1 MHYSYRT
8 RFRHLSATL
17 AVSAVALVSACSSS
31 SSPSAPNSNGATS
44 DGAVPSVATSGGP
57 GSSGGSGG
65 GGTGTVGMTL
75 LSLQFPF
82 LVNLSDSAKKEAS
95 KNNLKLIS
103 LDPRGS
109 VATET
114 SQIEN
119 LITQRVKVIVMIPVD
134 QKESQAAAKKVN
146 AANIPLI
153 LTNNRF
159 TDTFTQGGG
168 KFVSFVG
175 SDDAEAGKIEGDY
188 LVKQLPKGG
197 NVVYLVNTYGASST
211 ERRKLGFNQ
220 VLQGHGNIKIV
231 SEQQGHGSR
240 AEGKTLM
247 ENFLTKYKAGQLQAV
262 VAQTDEMALG
272 AASAIKA
279 AGRLGDFKVIIGVD
293 GEAPALAAVKNGDMT
308 ATVFQDAVAQ
318 GSTSMD
324 VAQQVLDGKTP
335 KSSYI
340 IPFRLITKDNVDT
353 VK

>member
-1 MHYSYRT
+1 MHYKYRS
-8 RFRHLSATL
+8 RFRHLSAAL
-17 AVSAVALVSACSSS
+17 AVSAVALVSACSST
-31 SSPSAPNSNGATS
+31 SSPSASNGATGG
-44 DGAVPSVATSGGP
+44 GAVPGAAATSGGS

-95 KNNLKLIS
+95 TNNIKLIS

-114 SQIEN
+114 SQVEN
-119 LITQRVKVIVMIPVD
+119 LITQKVKVVVMIPVD

-159 TDTFTQGGG
+159 TDAFTQSGG

-188 LVKQLPKGG
+188 LIKQLPQGG
-197 NVVYLVNTYGASST
+197 NAVYIVNTYGASST

-220 VLQGHGNIKIV
+220 ALQGHGNIKVV

-247 ENFLTKYKAGQLQAV
+247 ENYLTKYKAGQLQAV

-279 AGRLGDFKVIIGVD
+279 AGRLGEFKVIIGVD
-293 GEAPALAAVKNGDMT
+293 GEAPALAAVKSGDMT

-318 GSTSMD
+318 GSTAMD
-324 VAQQVLDGKTP
+324 VARQVLDGKTP

-340 IPFRLITKDNVDT
+340 IPFRLITKDNVST
-353 VK
+353 MK